1 MYQQFRFEISTQ
13 INVTIEVIKS
23 QAKYN
28 LPTKQPI
35 EEHVAELR
43 FQTYHKSQM
52 FTSLKYMHSIQKQ
65 TK

>member
-52 FTSLKYMHSIQKQ
+52 FTSLK
-65 TK
+65 